1 MAQIDYYF
9 ATISP
14 FVYLSGT
21 RLEEIAAKH
30 GAQIRYK
37 PLDGPAL
44 FARMGRPEN
53 VHPARVTYAAQ
64 DMRRRAK
71 KLGLPMSEHPAYF
84 PTNRAPS
91 SYAVI
96 AAQSAGGG
104 DMGALVHGLAR
115 ACWVEDRDIAD
126 EDVIRDA
133 LTKAG
138 FDPNLANSGLLAGAE
153 AYAANLE
160 EAATRGVIGVPFYIV
175 GEERFWGQ
183 DRLEDLEQFL
193 AGAL

>member
-1 MAQIDYYF
+1 MVKIDYYF

-30 GAQIRYK
+30 GAQIIYK

-64 DMRRRAK
+64 DMQRRAR
-71 KLGLPMSEHPAYF
+71 KLGMPMSAHPAFF

-96 AAQSAGGG
+96 AAQMAGGG

-115 ACWVEDRDIAD
+115 ACWAEDRDIAD
-126 EDVIRDA
+126 EAVIREA
-133 LTKAG
+133 LEAAG
-138 FDPNLANSGLLAGAE
+138 FDPDLANRGLLAGAE

-160 EAATRGVIGVPFYIV
+160 EAVARGVIGVPFYMV
-175 GEERFWGQ
+175 GEERFWGH
-183 DRLEDLEQFL
+183 DRLEDLDLFL
-193 AGAL
+193 SGAL